1 MKQGN
6 DLRMQG
12 VRRTERT
19 FTTGTCPDACK
30 LYSKC
35 QQRICQG
42 NRPGEGCQKRELCTE
57 QLRGMDLFFLSVC
70 VAVTE
75 VVDIQGTKRQH
86 AAPETLA
93 GLTGRTG
100 RKGAP
105 WPHWYKPW
113 DKTSSSSSL
122 FFALHPHLSILCPTS
137 TPLYSLPHIHTSLSL
152 PNIHTSLFFASH
164 PHLFI
169 FAQHPHPSI
178 LCPTS
183 TPLYLCPTST
193 PLYLARYRF
202 TDRCLR
208 PCYRH

>member
-1 MKQGN
+1 
-6 DLRMQG
+6 MQG

-137 TPLYSLPHIHTSLSL
+137 TPLYSLPHIHTSL
-152 PNIHTSLFFASH
+152 FFA
-164 PHLFI
+164 P
-169 FAQHPHPSI
+169 HPHPSI

-183 TPLYLCPTST
+183 TPLYSLPHIHTSLFFAQHPHPSILHVT
-193 PLYLARYRF
+193 VLL
-202 TDRCLR
+202 TDV
-208 PCYRH
+208 